1 MAADLAPLLAEPLPD
16 AAENS
21 VLLEFGAVFSNL
33 ADWLPMFLSA
43 LRDDGVEDYRE
54 WRRTRAAIVE
64 FNEISAVVSEATAV
78 RPLITPLNI
87 SRRIIAAGR
96 SAIAQYVAAL
106 AANTPAAAQSAAAGA
121 QAQIDKMAELAGELN
136 SWQERAERLGEA
148 GDVASILH
156 SLLQDGMEQSGADG
170 LIDLDS
176 NFRSQLNVLLGLD
189 VSPGVGV
196 LYAVHSSI
204 AGIYFERDHYDALL
218 NGFVNLFL
226 LNDGVL
232 VNLLHNERFRSDFRA
247 AELEVFDSAI
257 ACQNALNSGTIVRQI
272 ARAVVEM
279 HGSMVESVGRVLCSA
294 LLLAVGRKSAAYEKL
309 RHGNATELLSAAQ
322 SDARIG
328 PLLLGLDSHL
338 RTAQAHRG
346 ITYRTDELATDLKSG
361 HRVYLY
367 SDLVDRTY
375 LGIESTLAALM
386 AIYIC
391 ADHLGVDVSESSRLS
406 QLGVSIE
413 DMTQLMLLSF
423 GHPCEDVDVD
433 GGTLVI
439 QLGAS
444 DANHLSPALGAIVAQ
459 LVDVEVTE
467 FAIRLNSGRELRCP
481 VEPYRN
487 FSNAVDEFG
496 KQAALIEIQAAWH
509 DDSGSQLFTVAH
521 LRNWIAAQVAE
532 NHELELAE
540 QIRRLR
546 VLRGVAKEFGDD
558 AAVTALT
565 AVMRM
570 TRIKAAGGV
579 PPATDIETFSLFLEW
594 LGTEDEP
601 TLI

>member
-1 MAADLAPLLAEPLPD
+1 M
-16 AAENS
+16 
-21 VLLEFGAVFSNL
+21 
-33 ADWLPMFLSA
+33 
-43 LRDDGVEDYRE
+43 
-54 WRRTRAAIVE
+54 
-64 FNEISAVVSEATAV
+64 
-78 RPLITPLNI
+78 
-87 SRRIIAAGR
+87 
-96 SAIAQYVAAL
+96 
-106 AANTPAAAQSAAAGA
+106 
-121 QAQIDKMAELAGELN
+121 
-136 SWQERAERLGEA
+136 ER
-148 GDVASILH
+148 
-156 SLLQDGMEQSGADG
+156 SGAPG
-170 LIDLDS
+170 LIDLDA
-176 NFRSQLNVLLGLD
+176 NFRSQLSVLLGLD

-204 AGIYFERDHYDALL
+204 ADIYFERDHYDALL
-218 NGFVNLFL
+218 RGFVDVLRS
-226 LNDGVL
+226 NDGVL
-232 VNLLHNERFRSDFRA
+232 VNLLRDERFRSDLRA
-247 AELEVFDSAI
+247 AELEVFDSAV
-257 ACQNALNSGTIVRQI
+257 ACQNALNNGTLVRQI

-279 HGSMVESVGRVLCSA
+279 HGSMVESVGRVFCSA

-346 ITYRTDELATDLKSG
+346 ITYGTDELATDLKSG
-361 HRVYLY
+361 QRVYPY
-367 SDLVDRTY
+367 SDLIDRTY

-391 ADHLGVDVSESSRLS
+391 ADRLGVDVTESSRLS

-413 DMTQLMLLSF
+413 DLTQFMLLSF
-423 GHPCEDVDVD
+423 GHPCETVHVD
-433 GGTLVI
+433 GGALVI

-467 FAIRLNSGRELRCP
+467 FAIRLSSGRELRCP
-481 VEPYRN
+481 VEHYRN
-487 FSNAVDEFG
+487 FSDAVDEFD
-496 KQAALIEIQAAWH
+496 KQAALIQIQAAWH

-521 LRNWIAAQVAE
+521 LRKWVAAQVAA
-532 NHELELAE
+532 NDELGLVE

-546 VLRGVAKEFGDD
+546 VLRGVAGEFGDED
-558 AAVTALT
+558 AVTALT
-565 AVMRM
+565 AVVRM

-579 PPATDIETFSLFLEW
+579 PPASDIQTFDLLAAW